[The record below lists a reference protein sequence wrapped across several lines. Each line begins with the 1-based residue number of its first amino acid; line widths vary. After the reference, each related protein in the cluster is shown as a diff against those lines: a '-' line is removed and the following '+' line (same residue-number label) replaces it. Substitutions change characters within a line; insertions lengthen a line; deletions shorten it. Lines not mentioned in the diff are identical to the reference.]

1 MPECKSAKR
10 DMRRRVA
17 RTRGS
22 LGQERSRGW
31 KRERGGEAGVGGWR
45 MEARIKGWKESEK
58 RGDELTERGCLWGR
72 G

>member
-1 MPECKSAKR
+1 ME
-10 DMRRRVA
+10 
-17 RTRGS
+17 
-22 LGQERSRGW
+22 E
-31 KRERGGEAGVGGWR
+31 RERGGEAGVGGWR

>member
-31 KRERGGEAGVGGWR
+31 KGEAGVGGWR
-45 MEARIKGWKESEK
+45 MEARIRGWKESKKK

>member
-31 KRERGGEAGVGGWR
+31 KGERRRGGRWWVEDGSAYQGLEG
-45 MEARIKGWKESEK
+45 E
-58 RGDELTERGCLWGR
+58 
-72 G
+72 